1 MNRMWVMAAAALAAA
16 VGFAAPE
23 GAGKMVFSD
32 TCATSTGL
40 SNRRNLLRLYLVG

>member
-1 MNRMWVMAAAALAAA
+1 MMNRMWVMVAA

-32 TCATSTGL
+32 DFAGHV
-40 SNRRNLLRLYLVG
+40 RHIYRIK

>member
-1 MNRMWVMAAAALAAA
+1 MNRMWVMVAAALASE

-32 TCATSTGL
+32 G
-40 SNRRNLLRLYLVG
+40 RHIYRIK

>member
-1 MNRMWVMAAAALAAA
+1 MNRMWVMVAAALAAA

-32 TCATSTGL
+32 GHV
-40 SNRRNLLRLYLVG
+40 RHIYRIK